1 VSAIELVGGPEDGR
15 VITLAYRTDILALPQ
30 FTRAGLKELIY
41 QQRLDDARHFDYVG
55 ETDA

>member
-1 VSAIELVGGPEDGR
+1 VSVIELVGGPADGR

-41 QQRLDDARHFDYVG
+41 QQRPEDAQHFDYVG
-55 ETDA
+55 EADA